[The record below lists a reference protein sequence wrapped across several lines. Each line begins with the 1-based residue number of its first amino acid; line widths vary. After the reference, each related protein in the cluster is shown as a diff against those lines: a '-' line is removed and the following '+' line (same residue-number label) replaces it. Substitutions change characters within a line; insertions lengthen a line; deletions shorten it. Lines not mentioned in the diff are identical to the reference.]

1 MKILKTQLL
10 LILLVL
16 YAPKVMAQ
24 EITMFS
30 GFWAPEYYQDDKKIN
45 KKELEALFIKNDEVQ
60 LQWKKA
66 KTQETVA
73 GIATLAELGLLVW
86 AYSEILDDRR
96 PKNERAERAL
106 GPLVGSLGSLVI
118 GVIYLTK
125 ANRSKKNAILTYNR
139 QFDKQT
145 SFYITPVGN
154 QNGLGLALKF

>member
-66 KTQETVA
+66 KT
-73 GIATLAELGLLVW
+73 
-86 AYSEILDDRR
+86 
-96 PKNERAERAL
+96 
-106 GPLVGSLGSLVI
+106 
-118 GVIYLTK
+118 
-125 ANRSKKNAILTYNR
+125 
-139 QFDKQT
+139 
-145 SFYITPVGN
+145 
-154 QNGLGLALKF
+154 